1 MAAAAP
7 ALVSAYLHRSLIRRL
22 VGRELAAR
30 YRGAAL
36 GQAWP
41 LISPLLMLAVF
52 TLVFGAVFRSRWPD
66 QADQGLL
73 SFALVLFAGLL
84 AHAFMAEMLSSAPA
98 AILENPN
105 YVKKV
110 VFPLETLAWVRLGVA
125 GLHAAVGYC
134 LLVAVNA
141 VLGSGLHLSAVA
153 IPFILLPFSM
163 LLVGLHWWLS
173 AIGVFLR
180 DLGQLVAPMLTALM
194 FLSPVFYP
202 RSQAPPPLDA
212 WIVVN
217 PLTVPI
223 EQVRGAI
230 FAGQW
235 PDLFQWGCYLAVSLL
250 VFASGLFVFQKLRKG
265 FADVV

>member
-1 MAAAAP
+1 MPAAAP
-7 ALVSAYLHRSLIRRL
+7 ILVSAYSHRSLIRRL
-22 VGRELAAR
+22 VARELATR

-41 LISPLLMLAVF
+41 LLSPLLMLAVF
-52 TLVFGAVFRSRWPD
+52 TLVFGAVFQSRWPNQGD
-66 QADQGLL
+66 EGLL

-84 AHAFMAEMLSSAPA
+84 AHAFMSEMLSTAPGT
-98 AILENPN
+98 ILENPN

-125 GLHAAVGYC
+125 GLHALVGYL
-134 LLVAVNA
+134 LLVVVNA
-141 VLGSGLHLSAVA
+141 TMGSGLHAATLALPV
-153 IPFILLPFSM
+153 ILLPFAL

-173 AIGVFLR
+173 AVGVYLR
-180 DLGQLVAPMLTALM
+180 DLGQLVAPALTALM

-202 RSQAPPPLDA
+202 RSMAPPALEA
-212 WIVVN
+212 WIALN

-223 EQVRGAI
+223 EQVRAAL

-235 PDLFQWGCYLAVSLL
+235 PDPLQWLAYLGASVL
-250 VFASGLFVFQKLRKG
+250 VFASGLLVFEKLRKG

>member
-1 MAAAAP
+1 MSAQSPAIFSGFRHR
-7 ALVSAYLHRSLIRRL
+7 ALVRRL
-22 VGRELAAR
+22 ISRELAAR

-41 LISPLLMLAVF
+41 LLAPLIMLGVF
-52 TLVFGAVFRSRWPD
+52 TLVFGAVFQSRWPGV
-66 QADQGLL
+66 ADQGLL

-84 AHAFMAEMLSSAPA
+84 THAFMSETLSTAPV

-110 VFPLETLAWVRLGVA
+110 VFPLEILAWVRLGVA
-125 GLHAAVGYC
+125 GLHALVGYL
-134 LLVAVNA
+134 LLVVVNA
-141 VLGSGLHLSAVA
+141 FAGTGLHAAAVA
-153 IPFILLPFSM
+153 VPVVLFPFAL

-173 AIGVFLR
+173 ALGVYLR
-180 DLGQLVAPMLTALM
+180 DLAQVVAPALTALM

-202 RSQAPPPLDA
+202 RSQAPASLEA
-212 WIVVN
+212 WIAFN

-223 EQVRGAI
+223 EQIRGAL

-235 PDLFQWGCYLAVSLL
+235 PDPSRWGWYLAASLL
-250 VFASGLFVFQKLRKG
+250 VFLSGLAVFQKLRKG